1 MNKNGMNKKT
11 ISNLV
16 KNVSDVKFVK
26 DAKEFDKLFSE
37 IMLLDKNNFSVIR
50 NHYIVN
56 NLFPDKIK
64 KMKGYPTIR
73 FSGDVCIELR
83 WRCQLFKYYSGE
95 ISEFIKLRK
104 EYDKNILL
112 SEYEHALNILEK
124 VLEKYGVSFW
134 YLESLCFVYKKLG
147 KDIKSIYENEKP
159 SLNKT
164 ILSYYGLKNRENMTC
179 SEYEQVVNREIKN
192 ISAIASEDVRL
203 KELIPYFNYRIMPL
217 TFNIDEG
224 NISYLLKTS
233 ASDT

>member
-1 MNKNGMNKKT
+1 MSKIMNNIMGLSFQMNKNGMNKKT

-16 KNVSDVKFVK
+16 KNVSNVKFVK

-112 SEYEHALNILEK
+112 SEYEPALNILEK
-124 VLEKYGVSFW
+124 VLEKYGVSF
-134 YLESLCFVYKKLG
+134 G
-147 KDIKSIYENEKP
+147 I
-159 SLNKT
+159 
-164 ILSYYGLKNRENMTC
+164 
-179 SEYEQVVNREIKN
+179 
-192 ISAIASEDVRL
+192 
-203 KELIPYFNYRIMPL
+203 
-217 TFNIDEG
+217 
-224 NISYLLKTS
+224 
-233 ASDT
+233 